1 MASDGGQL
9 YLDLMKKILTNVI
22 YEDPPTEVFEI
33 PGADPMGNPRHDGR
47 DWPSVAHTMIGLR
60 RMDNLHSTV
69 ERVLSD
75 DVPGD
80 LVETGVWRGGACI
93 FMRAALRAHGVKDRR
108 VWVVDSF
115 EGMPDVSAE
124 GDTDDAQL
132 KLHLYNDVLG
142 VSLDQV
148 RRNFD
153 KYGLLDDQVEF
164 LQGWFADTLPT
175 APIDRVAVLRLDGDL
190 YSSTMDSLTNLYPK
204 VSPGGFVIVDDYVI
218 PGCARAIHDFR
229 AANGITEPLIAID
242 DSASYWRRAA

>member
-1 MASDGGQL
+1 MTSDGRQL

-22 YEDPPTEVFEI
+22 YEDPSTEVFDI
-33 PGADPMGNPRHDGR
+33 PGADPDGNPRHDGR

-60 RMDNLHSTV
+60 RMDNLHSIV
-69 ERVLSD
+69 EQVLSD

-93 FMRAALRAHGVKDRR
+93 LMRAVLRAHGV
-108 VWVVDSF
+108 
-115 EGMPDVSAE
+115 EGMPDVTAE

-142 VSLDQV
+142 VPLDQV
-148 RRNFD
+148 RRNFE
-153 KYGLLDDQVEF
+153 KYDLLDDQVAF
-164 LQGWFADTLPT
+164 LPGWFADTLPT
-175 APIDRVAVLRLDGDL
+175 APIDRIAVLRLDGDL
-190 YSSTMDSLTNLYPK
+190 YSSTMDSLVNLYPK
-204 VSPGGFVIVDDYVI
+204 LSTGGFVIVDDYVI

-229 AANGITEPLIAID
+229 DAYGISEPLIAID